1 MTDAAVTARPTPAD
15 VWAEMREGNA
25 RFVAGEPRHPRQ
37 DVERRHV
44 LAAAQTLSL
53 IHISEPTRPY

>member
-25 RFVAGEPRHPRQ
+25 RFVAGEQIGRA
-37 DVERRHV
+37 HV
-44 LAAAQTLSL
+44 
-53 IHISEPTRPY
+53 